1 MQFHLSW
8 RNLKPPAK
16 WTTKWVIICAHRQE
30 IISGISWESRFMLLK
45 CCWLTKGKNQH
56 AKELSDNM
64 YSFYKT
70 YFLRLQVRQN
80 KYKLYNN
87 NLAAIFIN
95 EISMV
100 KSTSCV
106 IIARHA
112 SSLLGA
118 RHQRVCSMVLTK
130 AQYN

>member
-1 MQFHLSW
+1 
-8 RNLKPPAK
+8 
-16 WTTKWVIICAHRQE
+16 
-30 IISGISWESRFMLLK
+30 
-45 CCWLTKGKNQH
+45 
-56 AKELSDNM
+56 M

-100 KSTSCV
+100 KSASCV

-118 RHQRVCSMVLTK
+118 RHQRVCS
-130 AQYN
+130 N